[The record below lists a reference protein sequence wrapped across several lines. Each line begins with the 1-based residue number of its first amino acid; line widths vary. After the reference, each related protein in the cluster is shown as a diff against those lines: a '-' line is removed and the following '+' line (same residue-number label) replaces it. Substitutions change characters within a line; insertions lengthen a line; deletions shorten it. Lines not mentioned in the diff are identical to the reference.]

1 VTPPLYIALRFLTHR
16 KRALLLSLS
25 GVVFGVAIFIC
36 TQAQTQGFSRYFIES
51 NIGSNGALV
60 VRSRFRPR
68 YEPLMVAAKN
78 SKESTGGRRLYFEG
92 ITNPNEIM
100 RVSRQF
106 PDVIS
111 CSPVLRGSVSAR
123 AGFENAT
130 VDLYGIDPALHARTT
145 DILHQLIDGRFDDFR
160 NNTSAI
166 IIGSRLAELLQT
178 SVGDTVQLLA
188 PNGEYWRF
196 NVAAIARAGIGSI
209 DSTRIYSHAKVAQAL
224 LQQPSGASMI
234 IYKLRDRNRAPVLA
248 SRFETLFQ
256 HDALSWQER
265 EESTLQLFLTLRMSV
280 AITTSL
286 IILLAGFGIFNVLAM
301 SVLAKIK
308 EIAILRSM
316 GYRRIDISWIFLWQ
330 GALIAA
336 AGSLIGC
343 LLGALMTWGM
353 SHIPIHLR
361 GLLYT
366 NHFVVTWEWQH
377 YAFATLLA
385 LLAVFIASY
394 VPARRAAELA
404 PVVTIRGSR

>member
-78 SKESTGGRRLYFEG
+78 SKASTGRRLYFEG

-145 DILHQLIDGRFDDFR
+145 DILHQLIDGSFDDFR

-166 IIGSRLAELLQT
+166 IVGSRLAELLQT
-178 SVGDTVQLLA
+178 GVGDTVQLLA

-234 IYKLRDRNRAPVLA
+234 IYKLRDRDRAPMLA

-280 AITTSL
+280 AITVSL
-286 IILLAGFGIFNVLAM
+286 IILLAGFGIFNVLTM
-301 SVLAKIK
+301 SVLAKVK

-316 GYRRIDISWIFLWQ
+316 GYRRKDISAIFLWQ
-330 GALIAA
+330 GGLIAA
-336 AGSLIGC
+336 LGSVLGC
-343 LLGALMTWGM
+343 VLGALMTWGV

-366 NHFVVTWEWQH
+366 NYFLVTWDWHH

-385 LLAVFIASY
+385 LVAVFIASY

>member
-36 TQAQTQGFSRYFIES
+36 TQAQTQGLSRYFIES

-78 SKESTGGRRLYFEG
+78 SKASTSRRLYFEG

-111 CSPVLRGSVSAR
+111 CSPVLRGTVSAR

-145 DILHQLIDGRFDDFR
+145 DILRQLIDGRFDDFR

-196 NVAAIARAGIGSI
+196 SVAAIARAGIGSI

-224 LQQPSGASMI
+224 LQQPSGATMI

-248 SRFETLFQ
+248 RRFETIFQ
-256 HDALSWQER
+256 HNALSWQER

-280 AITTSL
+280 AITVSL
-286 IILLAGFGIFNVLAM
+286 IILLAGFGIFNVLTM

-316 GYRRIDISWIFLWQ
+316 GYRRRDISAIFLWQ

-336 AGSLIGC
+336 AGSVLGC
-343 LLGALMTWGM
+343 VLGALMTWGV
-353 SHIPIHLR
+353 SHIPIRLR

-366 NHFVVTWEWQH
+366 NYFLVTWDWRH

-394 VPARRAAELA
+394 VPARRAAELP

>member
-36 TQAQTQGFSRYFIES
+36 TQAQTQGFTRFFIES

-78 SKESTGGRRLYFEG
+78 SKASTGRRVYFEG
-92 ITNPNEIM
+92 ITNPNQIM

-106 PDVIS
+106 PDVVS
-111 CSPVLRGSVSAR
+111 CSPVLRGTLSAR

-130 VDLYGIDPALHARTT
+130 VDLYGIDPALHAQTT
-145 DILHQLIDGRFDDFR
+145 DILHQLIDGNFDDFR

-166 IIGSRLAELLQT
+166 IIGSRLADLLQT
-178 SVGDTVQLLA
+178 SVGETVQLLA

-209 DSTRIYSHAKVAQAL
+209 DSTRVYCHARIAQAL

-256 HDALSWQER
+256 HNAVSWQER

-286 IILLAGFGIFNVLAM
+286 IILLAGFGIFNVLTM

-330 GALIAA
+330 GAVIAV
-336 AGSLIGC
+336 AGSLVGC
-343 LLGALMTWGM
+343 LLGALMTWGI
-353 SHIPIHLR
+353 SHIPIRLR

-377 YAFATLLA
+377 YLFATFLA

-394 VPARRAAELA
+394 VPARRAAELP